1 MMAKFFITMTRQITI
16 QAQFD
21 IDAES
26 EAEAKEK
33 ALELASWDNPRDN
46 RDNGIEWD
54 ADRTS
59 WVDATD
65 PIVAR
70 IIALD

>member
-1 MMAKFFITMTRQITI
+1 MAKYFITLNRQITI

-21 IDAES
+21 VDAETEE
-26 EAEAKEK
+26 EARSQV
-33 ALELASWDNPRDN
+33 LELASLDNPRDD

-54 ADRTS
+54 SDRTQ

-70 IIALD
+70 VVVLD